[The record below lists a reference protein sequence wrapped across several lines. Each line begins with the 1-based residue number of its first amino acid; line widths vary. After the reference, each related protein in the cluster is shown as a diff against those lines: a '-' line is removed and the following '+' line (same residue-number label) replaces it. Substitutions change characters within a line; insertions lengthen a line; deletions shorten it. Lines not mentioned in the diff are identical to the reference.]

1 MVKHLGSKK
10 TKYRTERNA
19 IRTKPVFA
27 EFYLFFLL
35 LFCFRP
41 GYILLFAHFIDR
53 TFVAFY
59 LGNELFTSTLYYPS
73 ISKRDACALN
83 HSVLGTHY
91 SVVLSTQWV
100 LIPTP
105 KCEPNRTTEP
115 TEQQIRNESRRQ
127 EKVVSP
133 PLSLFFSTALAA
145 ESGIRGERS
154 LHSPTS
160 LETWNDTKKG
170 GSRFKTLIIESIR
183 CTKTEKG
190 KNKKIH
196 KLELG
201 RGDRNLVVVLSERQ
215 TGLLLITSSH
225 HHHISIII
233 VNCKPCLATVFGQT
247 VGPLTFLFGF
257 REASFNNF
265 KT

>member
-1 MVKHLGSKK
+1 MKQEPVPRFAVRGPWSLNAMPGSWHSIRSTRKSITQK
-10 TKYRTERNA
+10 PPLPTYRFIFQFYGSTTRNA

-170 GSRFKTLIIESIR
+170 GSSFKTLIINQLDVQKPR
-183 CTKTEKG
+183 
-190 KNKKIH
+190 KKI
-196 KLELG
+196 
-201 RGDRNLVVVLSERQ
+201 Q
-215 TGLLLITSSH
+215 I
-225 HHHISIII
+225 
-233 VNCKPCLATVFGQT
+233 
-247 VGPLTFLFGF
+247 
-257 REASFNNF
+257 
-265 KT
+265 